1 MLINDF
7 FLPSVPHTGLH
18 SCVQNVGQS
27 SLEASS
33 FSASRASMIGS
44 LSPSSSTTVGYRNRK
59 IVLQKIRETTQY
71 IRRQFKKIRQKC
83 KITFFT
89 DFFSKYLNLA
99 FEVVLITAC
108 LSCSFYKDFETH
120 MIVTRTLM

>member
-33 FSASRASMIGS
+33 FSASRASMIGR
-44 LSPSSSTTVGYRNRK
+44 LSPSSSTTVGYSGK
-59 IVLQKIRETTQY
+59 KIRETTQN
-71 IRRQFKKIRQKC
+71 IRRKFKKIRQKC
-83 KITFFT
+83 ETTFFT
-89 DFFSKYLNLA
+89 DFFSK
-99 FEVVLITAC
+99 
-108 LSCSFYKDFETH
+108 
-120 MIVTRTLM
+120 